1 LTGAHGATTWQV
13 DEQVCRGVKRKKKGR
28 GVKERMRKKG
38 KKKKNNLGKIWIWKR
53 KNELSKI

>member
-1 LTGAHGATTWQV
+1 LSWG
-13 DEQVCRGVKRKKKGR
+13 EEKKKGR